1 MSESLARGGA
11 RAKDLRGLRQRRE
24 GNLCGQYD
32 VPSNSNDSNER
43 I

>member
-24 GNLCGQYD
+24 GNLAARMTSRQKLK
-32 VPSNSNDSNER
+32 DSNER
-43 I
+43 L